1 MAFKLLEKD
10 LHGPPGPVKISDLL
24 GRNLVRRQI
33 GDVEMIFAGLLVFDA
48 DETKGTEGRVFLD
61 LTHLLVRDVTGSKKS
76 FGVEDL
82 AAQVGFHFPETPV
95 TEVDA
100 VSRPFPQAPKQKGVA
115 VRLQATDEK
124 ASAIVDFPEA
134 FDLEITQVEKEQVP
148 FHPRL
153 RRQEGAFSRLARADR
168 KGPGSAMEKPELN
181 VQLRRRGTGRAPGVG
196 KALGQLGMQRKQGAV
211 DGDDLPDVAGLE
223 RLRRPRGE
231 RLEDDV
237 SHGTLQASFE
247 EFEQFRREAIVEGG
261 YWLQL
266 GRKFWI
272 E

>member
-1 MAFKLLEKD
+1 MVKVLGVEERSHLLDVASRLLLQFPAHLARDDDRQGHADDDFDDVLFPRTDRRETEVAFKLLEKD

-24 GRNLVRRQI
+24 GRDLVRRQM

-48 DETKGTEGRVFLD
+48 DETKGTEDRAFLD
-61 LTHLLVRDVTGSKKS
+61 LPHLLVRDVTGSKKS

-100 VSRPFPQAPKQKGVA
+100 VSRPFPQVPKQKGIA

-134 FDLEITQVEKEQVP
+134 LDLERTQVEKKQVP

-153 RRQEGAFSRLARADR
+153 RRQEGAFGRLAREVR
-168 KGPGSAMEKPELN
+168 K
-181 VQLRRRGTGRAPGVG
+181 
-196 KALGQLGMQRKQGAV
+196 
-211 DGDDLPDVAGLE
+211 
-223 RLRRPRGE
+223 RPRE
-231 RLEDDV
+231 RD
-237 SHGTLQASFE
+237 
-247 EFEQFRREAIVEGG
+247 
-261 YWLQL
+261 
-266 GRKFWI
+266 
-272 E
+272 